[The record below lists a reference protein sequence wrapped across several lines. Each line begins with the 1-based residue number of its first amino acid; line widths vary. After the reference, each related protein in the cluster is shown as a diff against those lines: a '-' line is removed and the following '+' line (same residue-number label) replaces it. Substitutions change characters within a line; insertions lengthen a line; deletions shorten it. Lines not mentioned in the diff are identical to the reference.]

1 MGIMTCK
8 SVSANCKHMHRF
20 HMQTLTHRYAAA
32 RIEKLRAEDK
42 LKRRSRLLKWIPITV
57 TDLVG
62 FLAIIINMGVINV
75 PAVEDYW
82 KTSWTAEIP
91 FFSRVMSRDRFEL
104 IFWMLHASHTTTS
117 TPKRIDKIRMLL
129 DILLSKFQANYIP
142 RRNLAI
148 DETMLRFQGRFVGKQ
163 YMPKKPVK
171 WGIKAFSLADSTNGY
186 ILNVLLKLVLK
197 HWMRPTHSNPHF
209 RSLHVL

>member
-1 MGIMTCK
+1 
-8 SVSANCKHMHRF
+8 
-20 HMQTLTHRYAAA
+20 MQTLTHRYAAA
-32 RIEKLRAEDK
+32 QIEKLRAEDK

-148 DETMLRFQGRFVGKQ
+148 DETMLRFRGRFVGKQ

-186 ILNVLLKLVLK
+186 ILNVLLYTGAETLDE
-197 HWMRPTHSNPHF
+197 TDSQHSTFLQPAMHLLEPYLNKGN
-209 RSLHVL
+209 RNLQQ

>member
-1 MGIMTCK
+1 MDFTYK
-8 SVSANCKHMHRF
+8 P
-20 HMQTLTHRYAAA
+20 TLTHRHAAA
-32 RIEKLRAEDK
+32 RIEKLRAVDK
-42 LKRRSRLLKWIPITV
+42 VKRRSRLLRWIPITV

-104 IFWMLHASHTTTS
+104 IFWMLHASHSTTS

-148 DETMLRFQGRFVGKQ
+148 DETMLRFRGRFVGKQ
-163 YMPKKPVK
+163 NMPKKPVK
-171 WGIKAFSLADSTNGY
+171 WGIKAFSLADSTMG
-186 ILNVLLKLVLK
+186 
-197 HWMRPTHSNPHF
+197 TF
-209 RSLHVL
+209 